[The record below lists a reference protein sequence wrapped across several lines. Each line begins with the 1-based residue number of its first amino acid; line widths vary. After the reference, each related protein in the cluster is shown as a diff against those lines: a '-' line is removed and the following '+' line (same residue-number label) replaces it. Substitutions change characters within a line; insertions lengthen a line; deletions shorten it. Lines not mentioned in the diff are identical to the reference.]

1 MRLIEEGVGTGSR
14 RELLR
19 QRDRLSTAPSSTA
32 LQHTDREDEI
42 AGRLETRA
50 LEQGWE
56 APSIFA
62 GAGVAAAD
70 LADVTRSTGRT
81 RFQVL
86 LPTAERQSS

>member
-1 MRLIEEGVGTGSR
+1 VAVPTTMGSAR
-14 RELLR
+14 HRT
-19 QRDRLSTAPSSTA
+19 DRLSSVPSSTA
-32 LQHTDREDEI
+32 LHRTDRADEI

-62 GAGVAAAD
+62 GPGVATAD
-70 LADVTRSTGRT
+70 LADVTRSTGNT

-86 LPTAERQSS
+86 LPTAERQPG